1 SEPGE
6 NLIFLLGLPRSGTTL
21 LSAMLDR
28 HPQVACPPEP
38 WMMLALH
45 ATGTTS
51 AHHPAD
57 APVLWRAFREF
68 SAHCDTTAAAR
79 AFAQSVYNARLASAG
94 KQIFVDKTP
103 RYYHILDYVA

>member
-1 SEPGE
+1 MISDTGD

-68 SAHCDTTAAAR
+68 CAGSDALAAAGR
-79 AFAQSVYNARLASAG
+79 AYAQRVYNARLQAAG

-103 RYYHILDYVA
+103 RY